1 MARVPGAASV
11 IGVFGRP
18 RNVKSTRTRHR
29 LSVISKPRCHRF
41 CVDITDGECRLG
53 WIITL
58 VGLAGTVGYVIL
70 GFGVL
75 DAVYQTVT
83 TVTTVGFREV
93 HPLTAAGQLFTIM
106 LILMGVGT
114 ALYTFGVLLE
124 PLIDRHLRQRME
136 RWRMDRQI
144 SQMTGHIIVC
154 GWGRVG
160 RASVR
165 YLSSLGK
172 PIVVVDRD
180 PDRLHDLEHPTVIGD
195 VTDDRILE
203 AAGIA
208 RANALITAL
217 DTDASNVYVTLSSRA
232 LRPDLVI
239 IARARTEESKS
250 KLLRAGAN
258 RAVNPQLIGGRRMA
272 AFALQP
278 HVSEFLD
285 VVMHDETLD
294 YRIEGVEVTTT
305 SPLVGRSLA
314 DAALREGTGALL
326 LAIRSATGQF
336 IANPTGDL
344 RLDPPTIL
352 IALGTS
358 TQLDAGRHHVD
369 AH

>member
-1 MARVPGAASV
+1 MNPLRRIGRVLLAFA
-11 IGVFGRP
+11 
-18 RNVKSTRTRHR
+18 
-29 LSVISKPRCHRF
+29 
-41 CVDITDGECRLG
+41 
-53 WIITL
+53 L
-58 VGLAGTVGYVIL
+58 VLIAGTVGYVML
-70 GFGVL
+70 GFGLL
-75 DAVYQTVT
+75 DAAYQTVT

-106 LILMGVGT
+106 LILVGVGT
-114 ALYTFGVLLE
+114 ALYAFGVLLE
-124 PLIDRHLRQRME
+124 ALIEGHLRQHMG

-144 SQMTGHIIVC
+144 SRMTGHIIIC
-154 GWGRVG
+154 GCGRVG
-160 RASVR
+160 GACVQH
-165 YLSSLGK
+165 LSSLGQ
-172 PIVVVDRD
+172 PIVVIDSD
-180 PDRLHDLEHPTVIGD
+180 PDRLHGLEHPTVLGD
-195 VTDDRILE
+195 VTDDRVLE

-208 RANALITAL
+208 RARALIAAV
-217 DTDASNVYVTLSSRA
+217 DTDAGNIYVTLSARA
-232 LRPDLVI
+232 LGPDLVI

-250 KLLRAGAN
+250 KLFRAGAN

-294 YRIEGVEVTTT
+294 YRIEEIEVTTT

-336 IANPTGDL
+336 IANPTGDT
-344 RLDPPTIL
+344 RLDPHTIL

-358 TQLDAGRHHVD
+358 TQLDTVRRAVD

>member
-1 MARVPGAASV
+1 
-11 IGVFGRP
+11 
-18 RNVKSTRTRHR
+18 
-29 LSVISKPRCHRF
+29 
-41 CVDITDGECRLG
+41 
-53 WIITL
+53 
-58 VGLAGTVGYVIL
+58 
-70 GFGVL
+70 
-75 DAVYQTVT
+75 
-83 TVTTVGFREV
+83 
-93 HPLTAAGQLFTIM
+93 
-106 LILMGVGT
+106 
-114 ALYTFGVLLE
+114 
-124 PLIDRHLRQRME
+124 ME

-144 SQMTGHIIVC
+144 SRMTGHIIVC

-160 RASVR
+160 RASVE

-180 PDRLHDLEHPTVIGD
+180 PARLHDLEHPTVVGD

-208 RANALITAL
+208 RAIALITAL

-239 IARARTEESKS
+239 IARARTEGSKS

-294 YRIEGVEVTTT
+294 YRIEEVEITAT
-305 SPLVGRSLA
+305 SPLAGRSLA
-314 DAALREGTGALL
+314 DAALREATGALL

-336 IANPTGDL
+336 IANPIPDT
-344 RLDPPTIL
+344 RLDPRTIL

-358 TQLDAGRHHVD
+358 TQLDAVRHHVD

>member
-1 MARVPGAASV
+1 M
-11 IGVFGRP
+11 
-18 RNVKSTRTRHR
+18 
-29 LSVISKPRCHRF
+29 
-41 CVDITDGECRLG
+41 
-53 WIITL
+53 
-58 VGLAGTVGYVIL
+58 
-70 GFGVL
+70 
-75 DAVYQTVT
+75 
-83 TVTTVGFREV
+83 
-93 HPLTAAGQLFTIM
+93 
-106 LILMGVGT
+106 
-114 ALYTFGVLLE
+114 
-124 PLIDRHLRQRME
+124 
-136 RWRMDRQI
+136 
-144 SQMTGHIIVC
+144 
-154 GWGRVG
+154 
-160 RASVR
+160 
-165 YLSSLGK
+165 
-172 PIVVVDRD
+172 
-180 PDRLHDLEHPTVIGD
+180 IGD

-314 DAALREGTGALL
+314 DAALREATGALL

-336 IANPTGDL
+336 IANPIPDT
-344 RLDPPTIL
+344 RLDPRTIL

-358 TQLDAGRHHVD
+358 TQLDAVRHHVD